1 MKQNNSALYSV
12 LSFLLIAV
20 LMLSVVGVIMRYTNG
35 GTTDFA
41 LFYVAHDGQSIM
53 TDTTITLS
61 DGETATFA
69 PKYAADDIMHSIGQG
84 TEKKGYNV
92 KIVPNITKETSF
104 TYQVGDNKHRFEKLA
119 DTDFSSAFNL
129 KKEEKVFSI
138 KVDEFTVQNLLST
151 QYENKTVIMPENFD
165 NKKPYFN
172 IVVSSFDEK
181 NVIVISLQ
189 DSGLISFTL
198 DGTEYSAKRGTTLKD
213 LSDLDNYPIQIKK
226 ILPRGQF
233 FVVSNGFEYPVYAN
247 LTDGEIIT
255 EYSSLSSVKGQKYY
269 AVTHLNSVTISSER
283 IPPIVFKLPLFM
295 SWAEFVNSDFNL
307 KDSAY
312 RFYLSNENV
321 YYTTS
326 YLGSMYT
333 FKLLWRG
340 DHAVRYDDEIDP
352 DCTYNGSSYSLV
364 EVS

>member
-53 TDTTITLS
+53 TDTAIQLS

-69 PKYAADDIMHSIGQG
+69 PKYAADDIMHSVGQNS
-84 TEKKGYNV
+84 EKKGYNV

-104 TYQVGDNKHRFEKLA
+104 TYCVGDNKYRFEKLA

-138 KVDEFTVQNLLST
+138 KVDEFTVKKLLST
-151 QYENKTVIMPENFD
+151 QYENKTVTMPENFD

-181 NVIVISLQ
+181 NIIVIGLQ

-226 ILPRGQF
+226 VLPRGQF
-233 FVVSNGFEYPVYAN
+233 FVVSNGFEYPIYSE

-295 SWAEFVNSDFNL
+295 SWAEFVNSDFNF
-307 KDSAY
+307 KGSAY
-312 RFYLSNENV
+312 RFYLYDKNV
-321 YYTTS
+321 RYTTS
-326 YLGSMYT
+326 YLGQMYT
-333 FKLLWRG
+333 FELWWRG
-340 DHAVRYDDEIDP
+340 DHAEHYDDEIDP